1 MAVNLDKLEDP
12 NTTLG
17 AKAHALVKRL
27 LDGEEWD
34 DVVSSAPLMMF
45 SRDFRE
51 FVARQAGRDPDSG
64 KLLAEQ
70 LQVPPAPEPAP
81 ESEEPESVE
90 PPPEPEDAAADE
102 GVIEQEAAEEAEE
115 PVEDA
120 PPPNRQT
127 CHWCGVNPVAEKFSI
142 YDANGDLVRHDQL
155 CDDCAAAYWAALHL
169 VQRSRMWEPE
179 G

>member
-1 MAVNLDKLEDP
+1 MAVNLEKLEDP
-12 NTTLG
+12 NTALG
-17 AKAHALVKRL
+17 ANAHALVKRL

-34 DVVSSAPLMMF
+34 DVVASAPLMMF

-70 LQVPPAPEPAP
+70 PQIPPAPEPAP
-81 ESEEPESVE
+81 EPEEPE
-90 PPPEPEDAAADE
+90 PAAPSKDDE
-102 GVIEQEAAEEAEE
+102 AEAEE
-115 PVEDA
+115 PEEQEAVKEDT
-120 PPPNRQT
+120 PPNRQT

-155 CDDCAAAYWAALHL
+155 CDDCAAAYWQALHL
-169 VQRSRMWEPE
+169 VQRSRMWGPE
-179 G
+179 E